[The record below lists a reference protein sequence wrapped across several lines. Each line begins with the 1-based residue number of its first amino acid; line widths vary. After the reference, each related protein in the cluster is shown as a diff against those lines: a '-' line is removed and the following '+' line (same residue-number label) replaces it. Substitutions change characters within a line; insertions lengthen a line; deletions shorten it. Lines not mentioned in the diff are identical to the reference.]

1 MHIPL
6 LDLKRQY
13 RDIKAEADAA
23 TLQVLENA
31 SYIMGENV
39 KAFEQEFA
47 DYIGV
52 RHAISV
58 GNGTDAL
65 VITLKAFGI
74 GVGDE
79 VITTPYTF
87 FATAEAISAIGAT
100 PVFVDVRLDTFN
112 IDENKIEEKIT
123 DKTKA
128 ILPVHIFGQCAEMD
142 KILNIAKKYNIAV
155 IEDACQAAG
164 EIGRAHV

>member
-87 FATAEAISAIGAT
+87 FATDRKS
-100 PVFVDVRLDTFN
+100 VV
-112 IDENKIEEKIT
+112 
-123 DKTKA
+123 
-128 ILPVHIFGQCAEMD
+128 
-142 KILNIAKKYNIAV
+142 
-155 IEDACQAAG
+155 
-164 EIGRAHV
+164 